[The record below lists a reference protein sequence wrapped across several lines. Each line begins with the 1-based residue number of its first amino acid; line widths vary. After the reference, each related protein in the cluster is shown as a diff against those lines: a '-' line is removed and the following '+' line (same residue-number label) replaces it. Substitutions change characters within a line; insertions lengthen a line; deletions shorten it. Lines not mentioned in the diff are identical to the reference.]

1 MPAYIYSRNVLGY
14 NTGRIANM
22 KPALAGI
29 RIIDFTRAL
38 AGPYCTMLLAD
49 MGAEVVK
56 IEMPGVGDDSR
67 GWGPPFIG
75 SESAFYLSIN
85 RNKKSIALDL
95 KNDKAR
101 DIALRLI
108 QTADVVV
115 EGNRPGVMK
124 RLGLDYESVRTQN
137 PALIYCSIS
146 AFGQTGPYA
155 EKAGYD
161 QVLQGY
167 GGIMGLTGEPDGRP
181 LKVGVS
187 ITDLT
192 TGMFAVIGIVTALYH
207 RRLNGQGQYIDAAML
222 DGQVSWLTYQAQ
234 RYWANGEIPQRSG
247 AGHGLIV
254 PYQAIQ
260 TADGF
265 INIAVGNENLW
276 QMFTKA
282 MELEHLKD
290 DPRFATNPVRV
301 ENRQA
306 LLDIIEPIFRARP
319 SSYWIELFDK
329 AGIPCGPIYTVDQV
343 VADPQV
349 LARDMVTQ
357 VTHPDYGTINTLG
370 FPIKFSQTPGRSPSA
385 PPTMGEHTQEIL
397 RSLGLSMD
405 DIEALQKEK
414 IIQTK
419 KSPA

>member
-1 MPAYIYSRNVLGY
+1 
-14 NTGRIANM
+14 M
-22 KPALAGI
+22 KPALTGI

-56 IEMPGVGDDSR
+56 IEMPGAGDDSR
-67 GWGPPFIG
+67 SWGPPFVG
-75 SESAFYLSIN
+75 SESAFFLSIN

-95 KNDKAR
+95 KQEAGR

-108 QTADVVV
+108 GSADIVV
-115 EGNRPGVMK
+115 EGSRPGVMK
-124 RLGLDYESVRTQN
+124 RLGLDYERVRTQQ

-146 AFGQTGPYA
+146 AFGQTGPYS

-181 LKVGVS
+181 MKVGLA

-192 TGMFAVIGIVTALYH
+192 TAMFAVIGIVTALYH
-207 RRLNGQGQYIDAAML
+207 RKLSGRGQYIDTAML

-234 RYWANGEIPQRSG
+234 RYWASGQIPARSG
-247 AGHGLIV
+247 SGQGLIV
-254 PYQAIQ
+254 PHQPVE

-276 QMFTKA
+276 QSFT
-282 MELEHLKD
+282 EVLGLVLLKD
-290 DPRFATNPVRV
+290 DPRFATNPARV
-301 ENRQA
+301 ENRRA
-306 LLDIIEPIFRARP
+306 LLDILEPIFKAQP
-319 SSYWIELFDK
+319 SSHWLELFDT

-349 LARDMVTQ
+349 RARDMVSQ
-357 VTHPDYGTINTLG
+357 VSHPAYGAINMLG
-370 FPIKFSQTPGRSPSA
+370 FPIKFSETPGRSPSA
-385 PPTMGEHTQEIL
+385 PPTLGEHTEEVL
-397 RSLGLSMD
+397 ESLGITD
-405 DIEALQKEK
+405 GDIKRLRNARV
-414 IIQTK
+414 IN
-419 KSPA
+419 

>member
-1 MPAYIYSRNVLGY
+1 
-14 NTGRIANM
+14 M
-22 KPALAGI
+22 KPALTGI

-38 AGPYCTMLLAD
+38 AGPYGTMLLAD
-49 MGAEVVK
+49 MGAEVIK

-67 GWGPPFIG
+67 GWGPPFVG

-124 RLGLDYESVRTQN
+124 RLGLDYETVKEQC
-137 PALIYCSIS
+137 PAIIYCSVS

-155 EKAGYD
+155 ERAGYD

-167 GGIMGLTGEPDGRP
+167 GGIMGLTGEPDGQP
-181 LKVGVS
+181 LKVGIS

-192 TGMFAVIGIVTALYH
+192 TGMFACIGIITALYH
-207 RRLNGQGQYIDAAML
+207 RQQSGRGQYIDASML

-234 RYWANGEIPQRSG
+234 RYWATGDVPQRIGS
-247 AGHGLIV
+247 AHSLIV
-254 PYQAIQ
+254 PYQAFQ
-260 TADGF
+260 AADGF
-265 INIAVGNENLW
+265 INIAVGNDNLW
-276 QMFTKA
+276 RSFTKV
-282 MELEHLKD
+282 MGIGHLTD
-290 DPRFATNPVRV
+290 DSRFVTNPARV
-301 ENRQA
+301 ENRAELLAIIEPLISARPSAHWLA
-306 LLDIIEPIFRARP
+306 LLDG
-319 SSYWIELFDK
+319 

-349 LARDMVTQ
+349 CARGMVAQ
-357 VTHPDYGTINTLG
+357 VEHSEYGKINVLG
-370 FPIKFSQTPGRSPSA
+370 FPIKFSETPGRIATA
-385 PPTMGEHTQEIL
+385 PPTLGEHTDEVL
-397 RSLGLSMD
+397 KTLGLTD
-405 DIEALQKEK
+405 AELAKLWADRAIN
-414 IIQTK
+414 
-419 KSPA
+419 

>member
-1 MPAYIYSRNVLGY
+1 
-14 NTGRIANM
+14 M
-22 KPALAGI
+22 KPALTGI

-56 IEMPGVGDDSR
+56 IEMPGAGDDSR
-67 GWGPPFIG
+67 SWGPPFVG

-95 KNDKAR
+95 KSDQAH
-101 DIALRLI
+101 DLALQLI
-108 QTADVVV
+108 GTADVVV

-124 RLGLDYESVRTQN
+124 RLGLDYETVHKQN

-181 LKVGVS
+181 LKVGIS

-192 TGMFAVIGIVTALYH
+192 TGMFGAIGIMTALYQ
-207 RRLNGQGQYIDAAML
+207 RQQSGRGQHIDAAML

-234 RYWANGEIPQRSG
+234 RYWATGENPKRSG
-247 AGHGLIV
+247 SGHGLIV
-254 PYQAIQ
+254 PYQAIE
-260 TADGF
+260 TSDSF

-276 QMFTKA
+276 QSFTA
-282 MELEHLKD
+282 VMELEHVRD

-306 LLDIIEPIFRARP
+306 LLDIIEPLFRARQ
-319 SSYWIELFDK
+319 SSHWIELFDK

-357 VTHPDYGTINTLG
+357 VTHPAYGTINTLG
-370 FPIKFSQTPGRSPSA
+370 FPIKFSETPGRIPTA
-385 PPTMGEHTQEIL
+385 PPTLGEHTDEVL
-397 RSLGLSMD
+397 KSLGLTD
-405 DIEALQKEK
+405 AELAKLREDKVIN
-414 IIQTK
+414 
-419 KSPA
+419 

>member
-1 MPAYIYSRNVLGY
+1 MTPPL
-14 NTGRIANM
+14 TGLRV
-22 KPALAGI
+22 
-29 RIIDFTRAL
+29 IDFTRAL

-49 MGAEVVK
+49 MGAEVIK
-56 IEMPGVGDDSR
+56 IELPGPGDDSR
-67 GWGPPFIG
+67 GWGPPFVG

-95 KNDKAR
+95 KQAEAR
-101 DIALRLI
+101 AIALRLI
-108 QTADVVV
+108 SGADIVV

-124 RLGLDYESVRTQN
+124 RLGLDYESVGKQN

-161 QVLQGY
+161 QVMQGY

-192 TGMFAVIGIVTALYH
+192 TGMFAVIGIMTALYH
-207 RRLNGQGQYIDAAML
+207 RQQSGRGQYIDAAML

-234 RYWANGEIPQRSG
+234 RYWATGENPKRSG

-254 PYQAIQ
+254 PYQAIE

-265 INIAVGNENLW
+265 INIAVGNEHLW
-276 QMFTKA
+276 HSFTKV
-282 MELEHLKD
+282 MGLEQLKD
-290 DPRFATNPVRV
+290 DARFATNPARV
-301 ENRQA
+301 DNRIE
-306 LLDIIEPIFRARP
+306 LLAIIEPLFKARP
-319 SSYWIELFDK
+319 SGYWIKLFDT

-343 VADPQV
+343 VTDPQV

-357 VTHPDYGTINTLG
+357 VTHPAYGTINMLG
-370 FPIKFSQTPGRSPSA
+370 FPIKFSKTPACSPSA
-385 PPTMGEHTQEIL
+385 PPTMGEHTEEVL
-397 RSLGLSMD
+397 KSLGIAD
-405 DIEALQKEK
+405 AE
-414 IIQTK
+414 IQLLRDK
-419 KSPA
+419 KVIN

>member
-1 MPAYIYSRNVLGY
+1 MAVFIYSRNIIWY
-14 NTGRIANM
+14 RIIRIAIMN
-22 KPALAGI
+22 PALTGI

-56 IEMPGVGDDSR
+56 IEMPGTGDDSR
-67 GWGPPFIG
+67 GWGPPFVG

-95 KNDKAR
+95 KQEAAR

-108 QTADVVV
+108 GTADIVV

-124 RLGLDYESVRTQN
+124 RLRLDYESVRRQN

-155 EKAGYD
+155 ERAGYD

-192 TGMFAVIGIVTALYH
+192 TGMFAVIGIMTALYQ
-207 RRLNGQGQYIDAAML
+207 RQQSGRGQYIDAAML

-234 RYWANGEIPQRSG
+234 RYWATGEIPKRSG

-276 QMFTKA
+276 QSFIRVMN
-282 MELEHLKD
+282 LPHLKD
-290 DPRFATNPVRV
+290 DPRFAANPARV
-301 ENRQA
+301 ENRQE
-306 LLDIIEPIFRARP
+306 LLDILEPIFKSRQSAR
-319 SSYWIELFDK
+319 WIELFDE

-357 VTHPDYGTINTLG
+357 VSHPAYGTINMLG
-370 FPIKFSQTPGRSPSA
+370 FPVKFSETPGRSPSA
-385 PPTMGEHTQEIL
+385 PPTLGEHTGEVL
-397 RSLGLSMD
+397 KSLGMSDAEVQLLRD
-405 DIEALQKEK
+405 EK
-414 IIQTK
+414 IIN
-419 KSPA
+419 

>member
-1 MPAYIYSRNVLGY
+1 
-14 NTGRIANM
+14 M
-22 KPALAGI
+22 KQALTGI

-56 IEMPGVGDDSR
+56 IEMPGAGDDSR
-67 GWGPPFIG
+67 GWGPPFVG

-124 RLGLDYESVRTQN
+124 RLWLDYETVK
-137 PALIYCSIS
+137 ALQPEIIYCSVS

-155 EKAGYD
+155 ERAGYD

-167 GGIMGLTGEPDGRP
+167 GGIMGLTGEPDGQP
-181 LKVGVS
+181 LKVGIS

-192 TGMFAVIGIVTALYH
+192 TGMFAAIGIITALYH
-207 RRLNGQGQYIDAAML
+207 RQQTGRGQYIDAAML

-234 RYWANGEIPQRSG
+234 SYWATGEVPKRVGS
-247 AGHGLIV
+247 GHGLIV
-254 PYQAIQ
+254 PYQAFK
-260 TADGF
+260 TVDGF
-265 INIAVGNENLW
+265 INIAVGNDNLW
-276 QMFTKA
+276 RSFTKV
-282 MELEHLKD
+282 MGIGHLTD
-290 DPRFATNPVRV
+290 DPRFASNPARV
-301 ENRQA
+301 ENRAELLGIIEPLISARPSAHWLA
-306 LLDIIEPIFRARP
+306 LLDG
-319 SSYWIELFDK
+319 

-343 VADPQV
+343 VIDPQV

-357 VTHPDYGTINTLG
+357 VTHHDYGTINTLG
-370 FPIKFSQTPGRSPSA
+370 FPIKFSETPGRSPSA
-385 PPTMGEHTQEIL
+385 PPTLGEHTDEVL
-397 RSLGLSMD
+397 KSLGLTDAEMQLLRD
-405 DIEALQKEK
+405 KK
-414 IIQTK
+414 IIN
-419 KSPA
+419 

>member
-1 MPAYIYSRNVLGY
+1 MPAYIYSRNVLWCA
-14 NTGRIANM
+14 TIRIANM
-22 KPALAGI
+22 KQALTGI

-56 IEMPGVGDDSR
+56 IEMPGAGDDSR
-67 GWGPPFIG
+67 GWGPPFVG

-124 RLGLDYESVRTQN
+124 RLGLDYETVHKKN

-181 LKVGVS
+181 MKVGLS

-192 TGMFAVIGIVTALYH
+192 TGMFAVIGIMTALYH
-207 RRLNGQGQYIDAAML
+207 RQLTGRGQYIDAAML
-222 DGQVSWLTYQAQ
+222 DGQVSWLSYQAQ
-234 RYWANGEIPQRSG
+234 RYWATGEIPARSG
-247 AGHGLIV
+247 ASPLIV
-254 PYQAIQ
+254 PHQAFE

-265 INIAVGNENLW
+265 INIAAGNENLW
-276 QMFTKA
+276 RLFTKA
-282 MELEHLKD
+282 IGLEHLAD
-290 DPRFATNPVRV
+290 DPRFAANPARV
-301 ENRQA
+301 ENRKE
-306 LLDIIEPIFRARP
+306 LLVILEPVFKARP
-319 SSYWIELFDK
+319 SAHWLDIFDK
-329 AGIPCGPIYTVDQV
+329 AGIPCGPIYTVGQV

-349 LARDMVTQ
+349 LSRDMVMQ
-357 VTHPDYGTINTLG
+357 VTHPAYGTINMLG
-370 FPIKFSQTPGRSPSA
+370 FPVKFSETPGRTPSA
-385 PPTMGEHTQEIL
+385 PPTLGEHTEEVLQGLGMSDEEIKTL
-397 RSLGLSMD
+397 R
-405 DIEALQKEK
+405 EKK
-414 IIQTK
+414 IIG
-419 KSPA
+419 

>member
-1 MPAYIYSRNVLGY
+1 MVFSGKW
-14 NTGRIANM
+14 NM
-22 KPALAGI
+22 TPALTGL
-29 RIIDFTRAL
+29 RVIDFTRAL

-49 MGAEVVK
+49 MGAEVIK
-56 IEMPGVGDDSR
+56 IELPGPGDDSR
-67 GWGPPFIG
+67 SWGPPFVG
-75 SESAFYLSIN
+75 SQSAFYLSIN

-95 KNDKAR
+95 KQAPAR

-108 QTADVVV
+108 STADIVV

-124 RLGLDYESVRTQN
+124 RLGLDYASVRPQN
-137 PALIYCSIS
+137 PGLIYCSIS

-161 QVLQGY
+161 QVMQGY
-167 GGIMGLTGEPDGRP
+167 GGIMGLTGEPGGRP
-181 LKVGVS
+181 MKVGVS

-207 RRLNGQGQYIDAAML
+207 RQRTGSGQYIDTSML

-234 RYWANGEIPQRSG
+234 RYWANGEIPARSG

-254 PYQAIQ
+254 PYQAIE

-276 QMFTKA
+276 RVFTGI
-282 MELEHLKD
+282 MGLEHLTD
-290 DPRFATNPVRV
+290 DPRFSVNPARV
-301 ENRQA
+301 KNRAA
-306 LLDIIEPIFRARP
+306 LLAVLEPVMKAKP
-319 SSYWIELFDK
+319 SAHWIELFDK

-343 VADPQV
+343 VSDPQV

-357 VTHPDYGTINTLG
+357 VTHSDYGTISMLG
-370 FPIKFSQTPGRSPSA
+370 FPIKFSETPGRIPSA
-385 PPTMGEHTQEIL
+385 PPTMGEHTDEVL
-397 RSLGLSMD
+397 RCLGMSD
-405 DIEALQKEK
+405 DELRYLREKK
-414 IIQTK
+414 IIN
-419 KSPA
+419 

>member
-14 NTGRIANM
+14 TTVRIANM

-56 IEMPGVGDDSR
+56 IEMPGAGDDSR
-67 GWGPPFIG
+67 GWGPPFVG

-95 KNDKAR
+95 KNESAR
-101 DIALRLI
+101 AIALRLI
-108 QTADVVV
+108 STADVVV

-124 RLGLDYESVRTQN
+124 RLGLDYETVKEQS
-137 PALIYCSIS
+137 PAIIYCSVS

-155 EKAGYD
+155 ERAGYD

-167 GGIMGLTGEPDGRP
+167 GGIMGLTGEPDGQP
-181 LKVGVS
+181 LKVGIS

-192 TGMFAVIGIVTALYH
+192 TGMFAAIGIVTALYH
-207 RRLNGQGQYIDAAML
+207 RQQTGRGQYIDTAML

-234 RYWANGEIPQRSG
+234 SYWATGEVPKRAGS
-247 AGHGLIV
+247 GHGLIV
-254 PYQAIQ
+254 PYQAFQ

-265 INIAVGNENLW
+265 INIAVGNDNLW
-276 QMFTKA
+276 RSFCRVMG
-282 MELEHLKD
+282 LEHLTND
-290 DPRFATNPVRV
+290 ARYATNPVRV
-301 ENRQA
+301 ENRAELLGIIKPILEAQPSA
-306 LLDIIEPIFRARP
+306 HWIGLLDG
-319 SSYWIELFDK
+319 

-343 VADPQV
+343 FADPQV
-349 LARDMVTQ
+349 LAREMVTQ
-357 VTHPDYGTINTLG
+357 VEHPAYGMINVLG
-370 FPIKFSQTPGRSPSA
+370 FPIKFSETPGRVATA
-385 PPTMGEHTQEIL
+385 PPTLGEHTDEVL
-397 RSLGLSMD
+397 KSLGLTDAEMK
-405 DIEALQKEK
+405 LLRNKK
-414 IIQTK
+414 IIN
-419 KSPA
+419 

>member
-1 MPAYIYSRNVLGY
+1 
-14 NTGRIANM
+14 M
-22 KPALAGI
+22 KPALTGI

-49 MGAEVVK
+49 LGAEVVK

-67 GWGPPFIG
+67 GWGPPFVG
-75 SESAFYLSIN
+75 SESAFYLSVN

-95 KNDKAR
+95 KSDQAH

-124 RLGLDYESVRTQN
+124 RLGLDYETVHKKN

-167 GGIMGLTGEPDGRP
+167 GGIMVLTGEPDGRP
-181 LKVGVS
+181 MKVGLS

-192 TGMFAVIGIVTALYH
+192 TGMFAVIGIMTALYH
-207 RRLNGQGQYIDAAML
+207 RQLTGRGQYIDAAML
-222 DGQVSWLTYQAQ
+222 DGQVSWLSYQAQ
-234 RYWANGEIPQRSG
+234 RYWATGEIPARSG
-247 AGHGLIV
+247 ASPLIV
-254 PYQAIQ
+254 PHQAFE

-265 INIAVGNENLW
+265 INIAAGNENLW
-276 QMFTKA
+276 RLFTKA
-282 MELEHLKD
+282 IGLEHLAD
-290 DPRFATNPVRV
+290 DPRFAANPARV
-301 ENRQA
+301 ENRKE
-306 LLDIIEPIFRARP
+306 LLVILEPVFKARP
-319 SSYWIELFDK
+319 SAHWLDIFDK
-329 AGIPCGPIYTVDQV
+329 AGIPCGPIYTVGQV

-349 LARDMVTQ
+349 LSRDMVMQ
-357 VTHPDYGTINTLG
+357 VTHPAYGTINMLG
-370 FPIKFSQTPGRSPSA
+370 FPVKFSETPGRTPSA
-385 PPTMGEHTQEIL
+385 PPTLGEHTEEVLQGLGMSDEEIKTL
-397 RSLGLSMD
+397 R
-405 DIEALQKEK
+405 EKK
-414 IIQTK
+414 IIG
-419 KSPA
+419 

>member
-1 MPAYIYSRNVLGY
+1 MTPPL
-14 NTGRIANM
+14 TGLRV
-22 KPALAGI
+22 
-29 RIIDFTRAL
+29 IDFTRAL
-38 AGPYCTMLLAD
+38 AGPYATMLLAD
-49 MGAEVVK
+49 MGAEVIK
-56 IEMPGVGDDSR
+56 IEQPGPGDDSR
-67 GWGPPFIG
+67 GWGPPFVG
-75 SESAFYLSIN
+75 SESAFYLSVN
-85 RNKKSIALDL
+85 RNKKSICLDL
-95 KNDKAR
+95 KQAQGR

-108 QTADVVV
+108 GSGAIVV

-124 RLGLDYESVRTQN
+124 RLGLDYESVRSQN

-192 TGMFAVIGIVTALYH
+192 TGMFAVIGITTALYH
-207 RRLNGQGQYIDAAML
+207 RQQSGRGQYIDASML

-234 RYWANGEIPQRSG
+234 RYWASGTIPARSG

-254 PYQAIQ
+254 PYQAIE

-265 INIAVGNENLW
+265 INIAVGNEHLW
-276 QMFTKA
+276 QSFTRVL
-282 MELEHLKD
+282 ELEHLKD
-290 DPRFATNPVRV
+290 DARFATNPARV
-301 ENRQA
+301 DNRLK
-306 LLDIIEPIFRARP
+306 LLAIIEPVFKAQP
-319 SSYWIELFDK
+319 SDYWIELFDK

-343 VADPQV
+343 VTDPQV

-357 VTHPDYGTINTLG
+357 VTHPAYGTINMLG
-370 FPIKFSQTPGRSPSA
+370 FPIKFSETPGRSPSA
-385 PPTMGEHTQEIL
+385 PPTMGEHTEEVLKSLCVSDGEVQAL
-397 RSLGLSMD
+397 RD
-405 DIEALQKEK
+405 QK
-414 IIQTK
+414 IIN
-419 KSPA
+419 